1 MDFDECDF
9 LFDVMY
15 LKGEMFLNENF
26 PFSLRLFVHV
36 YMFNLLHNMRKNRTI
51 VHVPWERESLH
62 IENSLR
68 YFSAWNTLKLHRG
81 GTSRREWERKKN
93 TKFSIFTIHLHAT
106 KLSDVFLLPSFE
118 RLDLKCLDFLPGISG
133 SAPATVCLKMYV

>member
-51 VHVPWERESLH
+51 VRCTCDLRKKQSLH
-62 IENSLR
+62 IDNFLR
-68 YFSAWNTLKLHRG
+68 YFSCLKYIETTQGRIQQE
-81 GTSRREWERKKN
+81 RVREKKTRN
-93 TKFSIFTIHLHAT
+93 FSFFTIHLHARSCRT
-106 KLSDVFLLPSFE
+106 SPSCPP
-118 RLDLKCLDFLPGISG
+118 LKDW
-133 SAPATVCLKMYV
+133 T

>member
-51 VHVPWERESLH
+51 VHVP
-62 IENSLR
+62 
-68 YFSAWNTLKLHRG
+68 
-81 GTSRREWERKKN
+81 
-93 TKFSIFTIHLHAT
+93 
-106 KLSDVFLLPSFE
+106 
-118 RLDLKCLDFLPGISG
+118 
-133 SAPATVCLKMYV
+133 